1 MLITKNDLFRYI
13 FGKGLVEYYKPSVK
27 NGDFYH
33 SYAYGEN
40 MFFDSKEFRRNI
52 EFWAVTEGIANVKR
66 VTPGVLDS
74 LAAETVWNDIMHTN
88 MQSWLYSQVKNGKA
102 KVTCDKILQKLNKIA
117 NEKVSIDDIEDIR
130 LYCSVVDI
138 KYNIG
143 VTQFYDHT
151 LNALT
156 TAPVVILKYY
166 VVQNIKEHIRN
177 A

>member
-1 MLITKNDLFRYI
+1 
-13 FGKGLVEYYKPSVK
+13 
-27 NGDFYH
+27 
-33 SYAYGEN
+33 
-40 MFFDSKEFRRNI
+40 
-52 EFWAVTEGIANVKR
+52 
-66 VTPGVLDS
+66 
-74 LAAETVWNDIMHTN
+74 

-143 VTQFYDHT
+143 VTQFYNHT

-166 VVQNIKEHIRN
+166 VVQYIKEHVRN